1 MTTLAE
7 DLARDRRIII
17 LRALVEPNGMMLNE
31 TIIKA
36 MVNRFGHNVGR
47 DVVRGDLCW
56 LEEQRLVR
64 VEKLDTERGEFWVAH
79 LTNDGE
85 EVAQGRKHPGVAR
98 RAD

>member
-36 MVNRFGHNVGR
+36 MLNRFGHNTGR
-47 DVVRGDLCW
+47 DVVRSDLSW

-64 VEKLDTERGEFWVAH
+64 LEKLETEHGQFWIAH
-79 LTNDGE
+79 LTSDGE